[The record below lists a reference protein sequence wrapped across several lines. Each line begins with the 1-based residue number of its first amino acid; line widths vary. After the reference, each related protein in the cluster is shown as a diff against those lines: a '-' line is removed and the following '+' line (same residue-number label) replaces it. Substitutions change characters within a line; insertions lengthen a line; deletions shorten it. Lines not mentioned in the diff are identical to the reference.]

1 MLSVTNFHYLERGE
15 DKIFDSYT
23 AYMVREYYQAVAEI
37 MGILVEMIVF
47 TRLMREHVIGYV
59 EVYEI

>member
-1 MLSVTNFHYLERGE
+1 MLSVTNFHYFERGE

-23 AYMVREYYQAVAEI
+23 AYMVRESYQAVAEI